1 MVTNL
6 PARSKALWAKAMVT
20 KDPKEKLELLKQ
32 FYSSF
37 PKHKSTERLEMQL
50 KRQMKGLEEEIEK
63 KKKKHGRIINIW
75 SIKKGEELQ
84 LAIIGRLE
92 ESIEYFSKL
101 TGKRVDLFETY
112 TKPTIRAIKIDSVL
126 LQGIL
131 CPFDK
136 QLSEERQKKM
146 GNLLYNMD
154 LLIVVPPEREHL
166 QYLSD
171 MISWLTQYN
180 IILTLKKKEVEIE
193 QTGTGGI
200 RIVGKSKFCTEDQ
213 IRQFSYDYK
222 IINGIIKVS
231 EETTLDDVEAVIFG
245 QISKPALVL
254 CRNSKQETEMK
265 LNFKNIPFSTFISDT
280 HYFLERVL
288 VILGLIRIYTKGHGS
303 EVAER
308 PILVR
313 KEANVI
319 EVAKIIHKELAEN
332 FMYAKLRRAGE
343 EIKVGRNFILT
354 DMDVVEIRSR

>member
-6 PARSKALWAKAMVT
+6 PARAKALWAKAMTT

-63 KKKKHGRIINIW
+63 KKKKHGKVINIW
-75 SIKKGEELQ
+75 SVKKGEELQ
-84 LAIIGRLE
+84 LAVIGRLE
-92 ESIEYFSKL
+92 DSIEYFNKL
-101 TGKRVDLFETY
+101 TGKGVDLFETY
-112 TKPTIRAIKIDSVL
+112 TKPTIRTIKIDSVL

-136 QLSEERQKKM
+136 QLSEERQKKI

-154 LLIVVPPEREHL
+154 LFIVVPPDREHL

-171 MISWLTQYN
+171 MINWLIQYN
-180 IILTLKKKEVEIE
+180 IILTFRKKDVEIE
-193 QTGTGGI
+193 QTGTAGI
-200 RIVGKSKFCTEDQ
+200 RIVGKSKLCTEDQ
-213 IRQFSYDYK
+213 IRQFLYDYK

-231 EETTLDDVEAVIFG
+231 EETTLDDIEAVIFG

-254 CRNSKQETEMK
+254 CRNSRQETEMR
-265 LNFKNIPFSTFISDT
+265 LNFKNITFTTFIFDT
-280 HYFLERVL
+280 HYFLKRVL
-288 VILGLIRIYTKGHGS
+288 EILGLIRIYTKGHDS
-303 EVAER
+303 AVAER
-308 PILVR
+308 PVLVR

-319 EVAKIIHKELAEN
+319 EVAKIIHKELAAH
-332 FMYAKLRRAGE
+332 FLYAKLWRAGE
-343 EIKVGRNFILT
+343 EIKVGRNFVLN
-354 DMDVVEIRSR
+354 DRDVVEIRSR

>member
-6 PARSKALWAKAMVT
+6 PARSKALWAKAMTT

-50 KRQMKGLEEEIEK
+50 KRQMKGLEEEIERK
-63 KKKKHGRIINIW
+63 KRKHGKNINIW
-75 SIKKGEELQ
+75 NIKKGEEFQ

-92 ESIEYFSKL
+92 ESIEYFSRL
-101 TGKRVDLFETY
+101 TGRRIDLFETY

-146 GNLLYNMD
+146 GNLLYHVN
-154 LLIVVPPEREHL
+154 LFIVVLPEREHL

-171 MISWLTQYN
+171 MINWLMQYN
-180 IILTLKKKEVEIE
+180 IILTFRKKEVEIE

-213 IRQFSYDYK
+213 IRRFLYDYK

-231 EETTLDDVEAVIFG
+231 EETTLDDIEAVIYG

-254 CRNSKQETEMK
+254 CRNSRQETEMK
-265 LNFKNIPFSTFISDT
+265 LNFKNITFTTFIFNT

-288 VILGLIRIYTKGHGS
+288 EILGLIRIYTKGHDS

-308 PILVR
+308 PVLVR
-313 KEANVI
+313 KEANII
-319 EVAKIIHKELAEN
+319 EVARIIHKELAEN
-332 FMYAKLRRAGE
+332 FLYAKLWRGGE
-343 EIKVGRNFILT
+343 EIKVGRNFILN
-354 DMDVVEIRSR
+354 DKDVVEIRSK